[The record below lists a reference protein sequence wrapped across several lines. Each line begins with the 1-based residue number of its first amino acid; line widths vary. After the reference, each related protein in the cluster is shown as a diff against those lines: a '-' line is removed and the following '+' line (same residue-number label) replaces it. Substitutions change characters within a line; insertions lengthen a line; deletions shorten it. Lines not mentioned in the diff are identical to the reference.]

1 MLFFHMLLL
10 TRLLLLCC
18 FEHDSINWIVA
29 KFKGLAGQ
37 PLADV
42 IESHIL
48 SDLSLLLTVE

>member
-1 MLFFHMLLL
+1 
-10 TRLLLLCC
+10 
-18 FEHDSINWIVA
+18 
-29 KFKGLAGQ
+29 LAGQ